1 MDIIEIKKTKNLFK
15 SLINYEF
22 SIFYAI
28 YKVNRNFLKKPRKSF
43 YAKHKIL
50 VKIYD
55 NLKNKNDSYH
65 NEVALPIHMSFIK
78 DIYIDFSTF
87 FSIKAPFKL
96 IHSNIVDIRFLAK
109 SAPDP
114 K

>member
-15 SLINYEF
+15 SLINHEF

-78 DIYIDFSTF
+78 DIYIDRF
-87 FSIKAPFKL
+87 FYLF
-96 IHSNIVDIRFLAK
+96 
-109 SAPDP
+109 
-114 K
+114 